1 MRRWLRSAGSSLP
14 KGSFLSARLA
24 LTTSDPDEVLEMM
37 NFTQFPWD
45 REAQ

>member
-24 LTTSDPDEVLEMM
+24 LTTSDPDQVLKVM
-37 NFTQFPWD
+37 NLTQFSWD
-45 REAQ
+45 GEAQ